1 LTTIAIPFIKTLTC
15 TSLFIGCLRDISC
28 YCLNLPPAPYKPIC
42 SFSQA
47 TGKVVEKLRWHGS
60 IIRDCS
66 WHPYLP
72 TLVSSSW
79 DGYLVRWEATEDGR
93 DPSMLRTGKQRMH
106 PEGYTMSFVL

>member
-1 LTTIAIPFIKTLTC
+1 M
-15 TSLFIGCLRDISC
+15 
-28 YCLNLPPAPYKPIC
+28 
-42 SFSQA
+42 QA

-79 DGYLVRWEATEDGR
+79 DGYLVRWEATEDVK
-93 DPSMLRTGKQRMH
+93 DPFMLTTGKQRMH
-106 PEGYTMSFVL
+106 PEGYTLSFVL